1 MLQQIISGL
10 ESGSWYS
17 LLALSIVIVMKATD
31 VPNFAQG
38 QIGLV
43 ASFVAWGA
51 MSKGIPF
58 GFAVVIGLAAG
69 YAFGAVLEPI
79 AIRPLLR
86 RGHFPILLMTIGITF
101 ALSAVVTLVWGATPR
116 RFEAPWTGNNFE
128 VGGKIITYGQL
139 VTIGVGLVVAVGL
152 TAFFRTP
159 WGVRM
164 RAIAENPAVARLMG
178 VPSGRVASLAW
189 GIGGALAALAMMLH
203 TQATLLTDSAADAL
217 ILKGFVAAV
226 IGGFSSLTGAFIGG
240 LAIGV
245 LENLAGVYI
254 SSGWKSAV
262 AMMMVFAFLLAKPQG
277 LVRSVKV
284 REV

>member
-38 QIGLV
+38 QIGLT
-43 ASFVAWGA
+43 AAFVAWGLTTK
-51 MSKGIPF
+51 SVP
-58 GFAVVIGLAAG
+58 FAVAVVAGLVAG
-69 YAFGAVLEPI
+69 YLVGAVLERV
-79 AIRPLLR
+79 AIRPLIG
-86 RGHFPILLMTIGITF
+86 RGHFPILLMTIGLTF
-101 ALSAVVTLVWGATPR
+101 ALSAVVTLLWGSTPQI
-116 RFEAPWTGNNFE
+116 FEAPWTGENFE
-128 VGGKIITYGQL
+128 VGGQLITYGQL
-139 VTIGVGLVVAVGL
+139 ITIATGLAVALAL

-164 RAIAENPAVARLMG
+164 RAIAENPGVARLMG

-203 TQATLLTDSAADAL
+203 TQSTLLTDSAAEPL
-217 ILKGFVAAV
+217 ILKAFVAAV
-226 IGGFSSLTGAFIGG
+226 IGGFTSLTGAFIGG

-245 LENLAGVYI
+245 LENLAGAYI
-254 SSGWKSAV
+254 STGWKSAV
-262 AMMMVFAFLLAKPQG
+262 ALMVVMAFLLAKPRG
-277 LVRSVKV
+277 LVRTAKV

>member
-43 ASFVAWGA
+43 AAFFAWWT
-51 MSKGIPF
+51 MSKGLPF
-58 GFAVVIGLAAG
+58 GIAVVLGLVAG
-69 YAFGAVLEPI
+69 AIVGAVLEPI
-79 AIRPLLR
+79 AIRPLMH
-86 RGHFPILLMTIGITF
+86 RGHFPILLMTIGMTF
-101 ALSAVVTLVWGATPR
+101 ALSAVVTLIWGSTPR
-116 RFEAPWTGNNFE
+116 QFEAPWTGENFE
-128 VGGKIITYGQL
+128 VAGQIITYGQL
-139 VTIGVGLVVAVGL
+139 VTIAVGLVVAFVL
-152 TAFFRTP
+152 TAFFHTP

-164 RAIAENPAVARLMG
+164 RAIAENPGVARLLG
-178 VPSGRVASLAW
+178 VPSGRVSTLAW
-189 GIGGALAALAMMLH
+189 AIGGALAAMAMMLH
-203 TQATLLTDSAADAL
+203 TQATLLTDSAAEGL
-217 ILKGFVAAV
+217 ILKAFVAAV

-245 LENLAGVYI
+245 FENLAGAYI
-254 SSGWKSAV
+254 STGWKSAV
-262 AMMMVFAFLLAKPQG
+262 ALMMVLAFLLAKPQG
-277 LVRSVKV
+277 LVRTAKV

>member
-31 VPNFAQG
+31 VPNFAQA

-43 ASFVAWGA
+43 AAFVAWWTTT
-51 MSKGIPF
+51 KGVPF
-58 GFAVVIGLAAG
+58 GLAVLIGLAAG
-69 YAFGAVLEPI
+69 YAIGAVIEPI
-79 AIRPLLR
+79 AIRPLIR
-86 RGHFPILLMTIGITF
+86 RGHFPILLMTIGLTF
-101 ALSAVVTLVWGATPR
+101 ALSALISRVWGATPR
-116 RFEAPWTGNNFE
+116 RFETPWTGKNFE
-128 VGGKIITYGQL
+128 VGSQIITYGQL
-139 VTIGVGLVVAVGL
+139 ITIGAGLLVAAGL

-164 RAIAENPAVARLMG
+164 RAIAENPSVARLLG
-178 VPSGRVASLAW
+178 VPSGRIANLAW
-189 GIGGALAALAMMLH
+189 GIGGAIAALAMMLH

-226 IGGFSSLTGAFIGG
+226 IGGFTSLGGAFIGG

-245 LENLAGVYI
+245 LENLAGAYI

-262 AMMMVFAFLLAKPQG
+262 AMMIVFGFLLAKPQG
-277 LVRSVKV
+277 LVRTAKV

>member
-31 VPNFAQG
+31 VPNFSQG
-38 QIGLV
+38 QIGLT
-43 ASFVAWGA
+43 ASFVAWGLTTK
-51 MSKGIPF
+51 SVPF
-58 GFAVVIGLAAG
+58 ALAVVGGLVAG
-69 YAFGAVLEPI
+69 YIVGVVLERV
-79 AIRPLLR
+79 AIRPLMG
-86 RGHFPILLMTIGITF
+86 RGHFPILLMTIGLTF
-101 ALSAVVTLVWGATPR
+101 ALSAIVTLLWGSTPQ
-116 RFEAPWTGNNFE
+116 RFEAPWTGKNFE
-128 VGGKIITYGQL
+128 IADQLITYGQII
-139 VTIGVGLVVAVGL
+139 TIAVGLLVALGL

-164 RAIAENPAVARLMG
+164 RAIAENPGIARLMG

-203 TQATLLTDSAADAL
+203 TQATLLTDSAAEPL
-217 ILKGFVAAV
+217 ILKAFVAAV
-226 IGGFSSLTGAFIGG
+226 IGGFTSLTGAFIGG

-245 LENLAGVYI
+245 LENLAGAYI
-254 SSGWKSAV
+254 STGWKSAV
-262 AMMMVFAFLLAKPQG
+262 ALMVVLAFLLAKPRG
-277 LVRSVKV
+277 LVRTAKV

>member
-31 VPNFAQG
+31 VPNFAQA

-43 ASFVAWGA
+43 AAFVGWWSA
-51 MSKGIPF
+51 SKGVPF
-58 GFAVVIGLAAG
+58 GFAVVICVAAG
-69 YAFGAVLEPI
+69 YAIGSVIEPI
-79 AIRPLLR
+79 AIRPLVR
-86 RGHFPILLMTIGITF
+86 RGHFPILLMTIGLTF
-101 ALSAVVTLVWGATPR
+101 ALSAMVSRVWGATPR
-116 RFEAPWTGNNFE
+116 RFEAPWTGKNFR
-128 VGGKIITYGQL
+128 VGGQIITYGQL
-139 VTIGVGLVVAVGL
+139 ITIAVGIVVAVAL
-152 TAFFRTP
+152 TLFFRTT

-178 VPSGRVASLAW
+178 VPSGRISNLAW

-203 TQATLLTDSAADAL
+203 TQATLLTDSAADPL

-226 IGGFSSLTGAFIGG
+226 IGGFTSLGGAFVGG

-245 LENLAGVYI
+245 FENLAGAYI

-277 LVRSVKV
+277 LVRTAKV